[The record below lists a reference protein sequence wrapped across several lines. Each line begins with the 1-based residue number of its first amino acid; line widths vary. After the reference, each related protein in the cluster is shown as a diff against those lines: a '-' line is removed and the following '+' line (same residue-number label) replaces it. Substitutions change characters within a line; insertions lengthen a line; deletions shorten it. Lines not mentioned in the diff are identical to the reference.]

1 MQKFKVE
8 VNRLVKIGIDRVVFN
23 SFKDLEDKEK
33 EKFLKTRILEKDKYS
48 EKMKWNENGI
58 KLEVSKVKKE
68 NDVENE
74 NVKLEFNPNKIMEK
88 HNIYNSDLNTLEK
101 AIEIVVETLKTHGI
115 TLDLSQAKIKEIELN
130 LNLPLNVDK
139 LEEVLDMLGSANSK
153 RALCIKSAKGLS
165 TRDIDKIRTFY
176 INSVKS
182 TEKTIKIYDK
192 TLEVFMKDRIKTDI
206 PITRIEVLFG
216 RDYYRRVLTKLG
228 KTNKLSELMKMN
240 EEFLKKIFREA
251 LLKEISSNGEKKIR
265 KMKRSLKEEFI
276 SFRSTEKI
284 KRKKREQL
292 KKAGKEIP
300 EIYKQERGVFKYLE
314 KTCWIFDYSFLI
326 ELVNNHMEKK
336 HISTYVKQIVKK
348 YLKNNN
354 YEKYQALKKLIFEDL
369 KESDIHQNILIKS
382 ELES

>member
-23 SFKDLEDKEK
+23 GFKVLEDKEN

-206 PITRIEVLFG
+206 PITRI
-216 RDYYRRVLTKLG
+216 
-228 KTNKLSELMKMN
+228 
-240 EEFLKKIFREA
+240 
-251 LLKEISSNGEKKIR
+251 
-265 KMKRSLKEEFI
+265 
-276 SFRSTEKI
+276 
-284 KRKKREQL
+284 
-292 KKAGKEIP
+292 
-300 EIYKQERGVFKYLE
+300 
-314 KTCWIFDYSFLI
+314 
-326 ELVNNHMEKK
+326 
-336 HISTYVKQIVKK
+336 
-348 YLKNNN
+348 
-354 YEKYQALKKLIFEDL
+354 
-369 KESDIHQNILIKS
+369 
-382 ELES
+382 

>member
-23 SFKDLEDKEK
+23 GFKVLEDKEN

>member
-23 SFKDLEDKEK
+23 GFKVLEDKEN

-265 KMKRSLKEEFI
+265 KMKRSLKEEII
-276 SFRSTEKI
+276 SFRSTEKK